1 MLVDGEAG
9 LENEKQVASGQKR
22 ALESWNSDFHFRAR
36 WRGGQLNN

>member
-22 ALESWNSDFHFRAR
+22 ALES
-36 WRGGQLNN
+36 